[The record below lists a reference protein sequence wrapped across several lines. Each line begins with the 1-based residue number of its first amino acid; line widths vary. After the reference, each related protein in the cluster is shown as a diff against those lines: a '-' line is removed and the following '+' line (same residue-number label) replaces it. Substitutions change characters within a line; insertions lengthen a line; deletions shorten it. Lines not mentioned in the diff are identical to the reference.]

1 MTSGVIGL
9 NGTEM
14 REGDGAA
21 ITEEALLTIEADTD
35 SEMLLFDLQ

>member
-1 MTSGVIGL
+1 MARGIAAL

-21 ITEEALLTIEADTD
+21 AEDEAVLKLEAETNA
-35 SEMLLFDLQ
+35 EILLFDLG